1 MKLTREKL
9 KDFGYGEFSQWGRH
23 SRDDLLPLRDLGEA
37 VGYAKDLVRA
47 SNYNEAIGLLLGLK
61 LLDEG
66 SDKDLLFRITE
77 EEIDEI
83 EPRITNLA
91 LAFEL
96 DKAWESARPMG
107 KDELQKIVMAW
118 QPYGFLPQAR
128 IQGVFSLLSTLLL
141 PAKESKYRLTEEA
154 IRLIHALLA
163 GSLDPVGIAGPGA
176 SSLLDISLLGAK
188 SVEMIGPCH
197 PAIHKLGQ
205 TLLCGF
211 KNLPED
217 FLSLTHTQQWSD
229 LVCLPPFHQ
238 KLADSKLLAGFEL
251 ADRGKGKRVNA
262 IDAETLWLERSH
274 QLLSEDGFLVI
285 LLTDGILSNA
295 SSFFI
300 REWVQAHFQVDSIFS
315 LPASAFHSGASIK
328 ASLVCLRKRL
338 KRPLHYRIFM
348 AELGET
354 DLDDLSSVIQAY
366 RAARQEDGQ

>member
-1 MKLTREKL
+1 MTRRKL

-37 VGYAKDLVRA
+37 VAYAKELVRTP
-47 SNYNEAIGLLLGLK
+47 YHNEAIGLLLGLK
-61 LLDEG
+61 LLDEASG
-66 SDKDLLFRITE
+66 KDLLFRITE
-77 EEIDEI
+77 EEIDAI
-83 EPRITNLA
+83 ESRLTHLA

-107 KDELQKIVMAW
+107 KEELQKIVMAW
-118 QPYGFLPQAR
+118 QPYGFLPQAQ
-128 IQGVFSLLSTLLL
+128 IQGVFFLLSTLLL
-141 PAKESKYRLTEEA
+141 PARESKHRLTEEA

-163 GSLDPVGIAGPGA
+163 GSQDPVGIAGPEA
-176 SSLLDISLLGAK
+176 SSLLDIPLLGAK

-197 PAIHKLGQ
+197 PAIQQLGQ

-217 FLSLTHTQQWSD
+217 FLSLPQPQRWSA

-238 KLADSKLLAGFEL
+238 KLADTKLLTGFEL
-251 ADRGKGKRVNA
+251 AGRGKGKRA
-262 IDAETLWLERSH
+262 RATDAETLWLERSH
-274 QLLSEDGFLVI
+274 QLLSEDGFLAI

-295 SSFFI
+295 SSRFI
-300 REWVQAHFQVDSIFS
+300 REWVQAHFQIDSIFS
-315 LPASAFHSGASIK
+315 LPASGFHSGANIK
-328 ASLVCLRKRL
+328 ASLVCLRKRR
-338 KRPLHYRIFM
+338 KPPLHYRIFM
-348 AELGET
+348 AELGKT